1 MVDLQTEEEQIEALK
16 DWWSENG
23 NSLLIGIGVTL
34 IAVFGFRS
42 WQSSVQEQ
50 GETASGLY
58 QDLMA
63 TILIAPNETLDESK
77 KSTGTYLVE
86 LLQAEHESSVY
97 AKFASMFMAKQ
108 AVDGGDLDAA
118 EKALQW
124 VLDHDASGSIELVA
138 RLRLARILS
147 AKGEV
152 QAALSLIESVQAG
165 AHTSSYEET
174 KGDLYLSMGR
184 HEDARKAYQQ
194 ALNKLTQ
201 NSAKPILQMKLDDIV
216 PLGQVQ
222 TTSGPVA
229 ESIQPAAPLED
240 EEI

>member
-1 MVDLQTEEEQIEALK
+1 MAGYQTEEEQIEALK

-23 NSLLIGIGVTL
+23 NSLLIGIAVTL

-58 QDLMA
+58 QDLME

-77 KSTGTYLVE
+77 RTTGKYLVE
-86 LLQAEHESSVY
+86 LLQQEHESSAY
-97 AKFASMFMAKQ
+97 AKFASMFVAKQ
-108 AVDGGDLDAA
+108 AVQGGDLDAA
-118 EKALQW
+118 EKELQW

-138 RLRLARILS
+138 RLRLARVLS

-152 QAALSLIESVQAG
+152 QAALSLIESVEAG
-165 AHTSSYEET
+165 AHTSSYEEI
-174 KGDLYLSMGR
+174 KGDLYLNMGR
-184 HEDARKAYQQ
+184 HEDARNAYQQ
-194 ALNKLTQ
+194 ALNKLAQ
-201 NSAKPILQMKLDDIV
+201 NSAKPILQMKLDDMA
-216 PLGQVQ
+216 PLEQVQ
-222 TTSGPVA
+222 TTSGSVA
-229 ESIQPAAPLED
+229 ESIQPAVPVEA